1 MTLMLKLKPRSPP
14 SDIVTAAR
22 KQSCLT
28 IRDKDMESEEQLLE
42 VTYEGDTDVIIER

>member
-1 MTLMLKLKPRSPP
+1 MLKLKPRSPP

-42 VTYEGDTDVIIER
+42 VTYEGNTDVIIER